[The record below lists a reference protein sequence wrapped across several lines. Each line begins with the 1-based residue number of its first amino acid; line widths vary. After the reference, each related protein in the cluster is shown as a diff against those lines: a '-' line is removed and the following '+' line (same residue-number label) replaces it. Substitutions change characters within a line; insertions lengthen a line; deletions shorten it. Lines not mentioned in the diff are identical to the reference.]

1 MVVTAPILSF
11 TKTADVTTA
20 DPGDTIVYTLEYEN
34 SGTGWATL
42 VEITD
47 TIPADTTFVS
57 SDPAYDDVTGDTY
70 TWNIGDLAPG
80 GSGTI
85 TITVTVD
92 VGTADETLLHN
103 TGTLDYADANGNY
116 YTQLSDYADVVVTA
130 PIMTFTKTADV
141 SEADPGDTIVY
152 TLEYE
157 NIGTGDASDVT
168 IVDTLPVD
176 VTLVWAIPPASSLVG
191 NVATWYIGTVPSGDS
206 GKVDVFVRVNVGTP
220 DQTLLH
226 NEATLDYSDANG
238 NFIEQL
244 NDSADVVVTAPV
256 MTLSKEAGEVTVSAY
271 VIADFTLRVAG
282 EKWHDV
288 VLTLYDGEQ
297 AVAVA
302 SVYRIP
308 GNPDEQSVTIY
319 NVTVDVLSG
328 SFTAVIVYTPLDDAI
343 NGQWWGADPAWLILT
358 LQDGS
363 EIRLHHTFNVR
374 HNETWIWTVEDFRP
388 YLKGVLVT
396 FEADFMYT
404 ITYENIGTGDASN
417 VWVNDTFPEDTVLV
431 DSNPAYD
438 LSSGNTYMWNI
449 GMVPSGAVGYIY
461 INASYIITNT
471 TLKDLPD
478 GKVLTNVVTLDYS
491 DANGNFIERLTAYAD
506 VVIVIPEDGLGAG
519 GDGGMA
525 TGTWPNQDDVGEGYG
540 SSVPEPVLNSPTD
553 YAYFEGEPIHFSAR
567 AIYSGD
573 EASLTFQWDF
583 GDGSAS
589 TGRELDHIYSDDG
602 RYFVVLTV
610 SDTDGNADQ
619 LTVRIIVLNVDPA
632 AQINSPYGGEVGDTI
647 HMSAQAND
655 PGDDTLTFEWN
666 FGDGQSA
673 IGEKVTHVYLY
684 PGLFSVTLTVHDGDG
699 GKAIIKSIA
708 VIREIIHFEPPTD
721 DEVEPDETPET
732 PEAEETPVSEEE
744 TEQSETEEGTS
755 SPTVVWRRPPSS
767 YWDVVTLTTDHGDA
781 SDELPSEKA
790 ATWSSP
796 SFAILLILGQCIALL
811 VGTFVWI
818 QSRRL
823 R

>member
-1 MVVTAPILSF
+1 M
-11 TKTADVTTA
+11 
-20 DPGDTIVYTLEYEN
+20 
-34 SGTGWATL
+34 
-42 VEITD
+42 
-47 TIPADTTFVS
+47 
-57 SDPAYDDVTGDTY
+57 
-70 TWNIGDLAPG
+70 
-80 GSGTI
+80 
-85 TITVTVD
+85 D
-92 VGTADETLLHN
+92 VGTADE
-103 TGTLDYADANGNY
+103 
-116 YTQLSDYADVVVTA
+116 
-130 PIMTFTKTADV
+130 
-141 SEADPGDTIVY
+141 
-152 TLEYE
+152 
-157 NIGTGDASDVT
+157 
-168 IVDTLPVD
+168 
-176 VTLVWAIPPASSLVG
+176 
-191 NVATWYIGTVPSGDS
+191 
-206 GKVDVFVRVNVGTP
+206 
-220 DQTLLH
+220 TLLH

-256 MTLSKEAGEVTVSAY
+256 MTLSKEAGEVTVRAY
-271 VIADFTLRVAG
+271 VVADFTLRVAG

-288 VLTLYDGEQ
+288 VLTLYDGVQ

-302 SVYRIP
+302 SVLRVP
-308 GNPDEQSVTIY
+308 GNPDEQAVTIY

-388 YLKGVLVT
+388 YLKGALIT

-417 VWVNDTFPEDTVLV
+417 VWINDTLPEDTILV

-438 LSSGNTYMWNI
+438 LSSGNMYMWSI
-449 GMVPSGAVGYIY
+449 GMVPSGVSGHIY

-506 VVIVIPEDGLGAG
+506 VIIIIPEDGIRSGE
-519 GDGGMA
+519 DGGMTFGA
-525 TGTWPNQDDVGEGYG
+525 WPGEDDPLGDGH
-540 SSVPEPVLNSPTD
+540 SSRVPEPVLDSPSEHVCS
-553 YAYFEGEPIHFSAR
+553 EGEPIHFSAH
-567 AIYSGD
+567 AMYSGD
-573 EASLTFQWDF
+573 ESSLTFQWDF
-583 GDGSAS
+583 GDSSVA
-589 TGRELDHIYSDDG
+589 TGRELYHTYSDDG
-602 RYFVVLTV
+602 SFTVTLTV
-610 SDTDGNADQ
+610 SDVDGRAGQ
-619 LTVRIIVLNVDPA
+619 LTVEITVLNVDPA

-647 HMSAQAND
+647 YLSAQAND
-655 PGDDTLTFEWN
+655 PGDDILTFEWD

-673 IGEKVTHVYLY
+673 FGEKVTHIYLY
-684 PGLFSVTLTVHDGDG
+684 PGLFDVTLTVRDGDAG
-699 GKAIIKSIA
+699 EAVVKSIA

-732 PEAEETPVSEEE
+732 PETEETPASEEE
-744 TEQSETEEGTS
+744 TEPPETEQGTDL
-755 SPTVVWRRPPSS
+755 PTVVWRRPPSS
-767 YWDVVTLTTDHGDA
+767 YWDVVTLTMDHGDA
-781 SDELPSEKA
+781 SDELPPEKA
-790 ATWSSP
+790 AAWSSP

-818 QSRRL
+818 QSRKL